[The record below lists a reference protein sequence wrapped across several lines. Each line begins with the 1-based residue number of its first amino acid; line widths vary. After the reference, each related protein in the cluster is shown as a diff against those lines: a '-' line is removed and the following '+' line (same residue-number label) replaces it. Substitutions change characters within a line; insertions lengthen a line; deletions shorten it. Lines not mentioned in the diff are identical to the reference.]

1 MAENEGF
8 LLQNNIKKKL
18 FDDHIWLSV
27 GYRKTRSTFTRVQ
40 RLSCCLSILFLTMV
54 SNAMWFGTGSS
65 ENNQTALVI
74 GPISVTVHQLYTSVM
89 SSLIIVPP
97 VLIITFLFAKTQN
110 NDQKTTELVQAK
122 EHKRAC
128 LKRRFPHW
136 VIYIAYT
143 LIVLSVACGAFFTI
157 LYAFEWGKQKS
168 TEWLVTFMLSFF
180 QSVVLI
186 QPLKVGSVG
195 IMVQSLSKE

>member
-1 MAENEGF
+1 
-8 LLQNNIKKKL
+8 
-18 FDDHIWLSV
+18 
-27 GYRKTRSTFTRVQ
+27 
-40 RLSCCLSILFLTMV
+40 MV

-110 NDQKTTELVQAK
+110 SDQKTSELVQAK
-122 EHKRAC
+122 EHKRSC
-128 LKRRFPHW
+128 SKRRFPHW

-195 IMVQSLSKE
+195 YNGAEFVKRKYMVKIDNSVR